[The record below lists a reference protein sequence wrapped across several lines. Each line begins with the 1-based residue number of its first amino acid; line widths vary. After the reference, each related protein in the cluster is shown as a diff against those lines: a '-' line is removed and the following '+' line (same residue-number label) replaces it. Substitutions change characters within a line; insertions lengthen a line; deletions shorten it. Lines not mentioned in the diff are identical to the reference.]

1 VNAVEIAQVF
11 EEIAR
16 LLAFKGENPFKVR
29 AYRNAAHTLR
39 SLDED
44 LGTVIAEGRLR
55 RLPGIGA
62 ALAIKIEELARAGT
76 TPLWERLRDEIPP
89 GVVDMAAIPGLG
101 PQRARVVHQTLGIAS
116 LAELAAAAE
125 SGSLAEVPGIG
136 PKTVKSILSGVDRA
150 RSYGERYM
158 GFVANAA
165 AEILLARLT
174 THPAVERAAI
184 AGSLRRRCEVVGD
197 VDLVAASRRPAAV
210 LDAFVAW
217 PTVAQVVE
225 RGESHARARLSAG
238 LPADLY
244 VVRPPEWPFTLLRA
258 TGSEAHWER
267 LRTLAERKKLDL
279 SERGLVPRGQRRSLE
294 CDDEAAVYV
303 RLGLACVPPEMREDR
318 GELAMAAANAL
329 PTLIEL
335 ADLRGVI
342 HVHSD
347 WSDGR
352 ASIETLAEAAA
363 ERGLEYLVLCD
374 HSRSAGYAGGLSI
387 DDLTRQR
394 AEIAAVN
401 ARGGGCRVLAG
412 NEVDILADGSLDYPD
427 EILAELECVIASI
440 HGRFKLGREEQT
452 ERMVRAIENP
462 WVDVIGHLTGR
473 LLLRRDGYPLNVER
487 VLDAAAE
494 HGVAIEVNCD
504 PRRMELDWRWHAA
517 AIARGIKLT
526 IAPDAH
532 GPETLDYMAEGV
544 AIARKGGVT
553 AADVLN
559 TLPLDDFRA
568 ALRRNRR

>member
-1 VNAVEIAQVF
+1 
-11 EEIAR
+11 
-16 LLAFKGENPFKVR
+16 
-29 AYRNAAHTLR
+29 
-39 SLDED
+39 
-44 LGTVIAEGRLR
+44 
-55 RLPGIGA
+55 
-62 ALAIKIEELARAGT
+62 
-76 TPLWERLRDEIPP
+76 
-89 GVVDMAAIPGLG
+89 
-101 PQRARVVHQTLGIAS
+101 
-116 LAELAAAAE
+116 
-125 SGSLAEVPGIG
+125 
-136 PKTVKSILSGVDRA
+136 
-150 RSYGERYM
+150 
-158 GFVANAA
+158 
-165 AEILLARLT
+165 
-174 THPAVERAAI
+174 
-184 AGSLRRRCEVVGD
+184 
-197 VDLVAASRRPAAV
+197 
-210 LDAFVAW
+210 
-217 PTVAQVVE
+217 
-225 RGESHARARLSAG
+225 
-238 LPADLY
+238 
-244 VVRPPEWPFTLLRA
+244 
-258 TGSEAHWER
+258 
-267 LRTLAERKKLDL
+267 
-279 SERGLVPRGQRRSLE
+279 
-294 CDDEAAVYV
+294 
-303 RLGLACVPPEMREDR
+303 MREDR